1 MISNRWIEKR
11 KPYWERIGKLTGVAQ
26 RDGVR
31 GLSAAELRE
40 MALLYRQVAGD
51 LSALRQD
58 GGARTHEAHLNMLL
72 ARAHTFVYAG
82 RGHGWRGVWLF
93 LSRDYPRLF
102 RRLLP
107 YSLASLA
114 LFLSGGLFGALL
126 TEARPHFMEH
136 LLGPQMVATIHRHQM
151 WTESITSMAPA
162 ESSGIMTNNLGVT
175 FATFALGLTAGLGTM
190 YMIGWNGV
198 LIGVIGTA
206 CAHAGMSVKLWSFVA
221 PHGSLELPSIILAGA
236 AGLRLA
242 RGIVAPGLN
251 SRRYA
256 LALAGQESVRLL
268 AGTIPLL
275 VVAGSLEGFFSPSS
289 APVWMKFSLGGVLFG
304 LLVAWLSSA
313 RGAAGGM
320 GFVAVDR

>member
-1 MISNRWIEKR
+1 MEKR
-11 KPYWERIGKLTGVAQ
+11 KPYWERMGKLTGSAQ

-31 GLSAAELRE
+31 GLSAEELKE
-40 MALLYRQVAGD
+40 LALLYRQVAGD

-58 GGARTHEAHLNMLL
+58 GGARTYEAHLNTLL

-82 RGHGWRGVWLF
+82 RSGGWREIFAF
-93 LSRDYPRLF
+93 LARDYPRLF

-114 LFLSGGLFGALL
+114 LFLAGGLLGALL
-126 TEARPHFMEH
+126 TQARPVFMEQ
-136 LLGPQMVATIHRHQM
+136 LLGPRMVETIRHRQM

-162 ESSGIMTNNLGVT
+162 ASSGIMTNNLGVT
-175 FATFALGLTAGLGTM
+175 FATFALGITAGLGTM

-206 CAHAGMSVKLWSFVA
+206 CAHAGMSVKLWSFVV

-242 RGIVAPGLN
+242 RGVVAPGLH

-256 LALAGQESVRLL
+256 LALAAQESVRLL

-275 VVAGSLEGFFSPSS
+275 VVAGLLEGFFSPSAS
-289 APVWMKFSLGGVLFG
+289 PVWMKFSLGAVLFA
-304 LLVAWLSSA
+304 LLAVWLSSGLEGPA
-313 RGAAGGM
+313 REATAAPSL
-320 GFVAVDR
+320 